1 MPLDRGAVMLVGSIA
16 RPEDGW
22 DREDVLREC
31 ASALGEHV
39 TKLPDGEIGDRYFW
53 INFLA
58 RHTYCQH
65 PDMVTLTRHTFED
78 WKPTGYD
85 DHWKFTLRG
94 GVDSLTFNTLGY
106 ADEAKRSY
114 AAFAKLRAQGVVR
127 PGARFMVALPLIES
141 GTRPFI
147 DTAANFEI
155 LWDAYA
161 DAIVRELE
169 AIAHAIPAEDLAV
182 QWDVCL
188 EMAAAEGVPVNFPS
202 EDLTRLPVDAFER
215 TAEAIARTSR
225 AIPDAAWLGL
235 HLCYGSL
242 GHKEGESADSGMFKP
257 AEDLAKCVEMAN
269 QGVAAAGRSVEFV
282 HMPVTYGRGFDEAFY
297 APLDD
302 LDIGDVR
309 VYLGL
314 IHLHDGVEG
323 ASKRIELARRH
334 LPDFGIATQ
343 CGWGRRPPN
352 ERIEDLLA
360 LHRQLAA
367 A

>member
-1 MPLDRGAVMLVGSIA
+1 MLVGSIA

-22 DREDVLREC
+22 GREDVLREC
-31 ASALGEHV
+31 AGALGEHV
-39 TKLPDGEIGDRYFW
+39 TKLPDGEVGDRYFW

-58 RHTYCQH
+58 RHTYAGH
-65 PDMVTLTRHTFED
+65 PDMITISNHTFEN
-78 WKPTGYD
+78 WKPTGYH
-85 DHWKFTLRG
+85 DHWQFTLRE
-94 GVDSLTFNTLGY
+94 GVDELRFDTLGY

-114 AAFAKLRAQGVVR
+114 EAFAKLREQGKIHD
-127 PGARFMVALPLIES
+127 GARFMVALPLIES

-147 DTAANFEI
+147 DSARNFEV

-161 DAIVRELE
+161 DAVARDL
-169 AIAHAIPAEDLAV
+169 AEICAVVPPSDLAV

-188 EMAAAEGVPVNFPS
+188 EMAAAEGIDVNFPS
-202 EDLTRLPVDAFER
+202 ADLTRLPVDAVER
-215 TAEAIARTSR
+215 ICAALEQTSDAVPAE
-225 AIPDAAWLGL
+225 AWLGL

-257 AEDLAKCVEMAN
+257 ADDLAICVDVAN
-269 QGVAAAGRSVEFV
+269 RGVAAAGRSVEFV
-282 HMPVTYGRGFDEAFY
+282 HMPVTFARGFDEAFY

-302 LDIGDVR
+302 LDVGDAR

-314 IHLHDGVEG
+314 IHLHDGADG
-323 ASKRIELARRH
+323 ARQRIELARRH
-334 LPDFGIATQ
+334 LPEFGVATQ

-360 LHRQLAA
+360 LHRELATA
-367 A
+367 